1 MSHDDEFQ
9 HRARK
14 RFGQNFLHDEHVINR
29 IVRAITPGP
38 GQTLIEIGP
47 GQGALT
53 APLLA
58 TAGQLTAIEIDRD
71 LAGLLRSR
79 YGDNPGFRLIES
91 DVLEVDFAA
100 LASQPAS
107 LRVVGNLPYNIST
120 PLLFHLLQH
129 HALIHD
135 MVFMLQYEVVQR
147 LAAQP
152 GTADYGRLSV
162 MMQYYCEVDMLFK
175 VSPGSFTPQPKVDSA
190 IVRLTP
196 RRPNP
201 FPAVNAALL
210 GTVVKAAFSMR
221 RKTLRNT
228 LKPLFFNGQ
237 FSPAQLA
244 AIPIDFGLRAENL
257 AVDDYVRLTALLEKL
272 DTQGGERRE

>member
-1 MSHDDEFQ
+1 MSQHDEFH

-14 RFGQNFLHDEHVINR
+14 RFGQNFLHDEHVIGR

-58 TAGQLTAIEIDRD
+58 AAGQLTAIEIDRD
-71 LAGLLRSR
+71 LAGMLRSR

-91 DVLEVDFAA
+91 DVLDVDFAA

-107 LRVVGNLPYNIST
+107 LRIIGNLPYNIST

-129 HALIHD
+129 HPLIHD

-147 LAAQP
+147 LAAEP
-152 GTADYGRLSV
+152 GSADYGRLSV
-162 MMQYYCEVDMLFK
+162 MMQYYCEVELLFK

-196 RRPNP
+196 RRPSP
-201 FPAVNAALL
+201 FPPVNTELL
-210 GTVVKAAFSMR
+210 GAVVKAAFGMR

-228 LKPLFFNGQ
+228 LKPLFFNGG
-237 FSPAQLA
+237 FANEQLA
-244 AIPIDFGLRAENL
+244 ALPVDLGLRAENL
-257 AVDDYVRLTALLEKL
+257 AVDDYVRLAVLLEKFG
-272 DTQGGERRE
+272 QGDERRE

>member
-1 MSHDDEFQ
+1 MSNQDEFQ

-38 GQTLIEIGP
+38 GQVLIEIGP

-58 TAGQLTAIEIDRD
+58 AAGQLTTIEIDRD
-71 LAGLLRSR
+71 LAGLLRTR
-79 YGDNPGFRLIES
+79 YADNPGFRLIEG
-91 DVLEVDFAA
+91 DVLDVDFSA

-107 LRVVGNLPYNIST
+107 LRIVGNLPYNIST
-120 PLLFHLLQH
+120 PLLFRLLQH
-129 HALIHD
+129 HTLIHD

-147 LAAQP
+147 LAAGP

-175 VSPGSFTPQPKVDSA
+175 VSPGSFKPQPKVDSA

-201 FPAVNAALL
+201 FPPVNAQVLA
-210 GTVVKAAFSMR
+210 TVVKSAFSMR

-228 LKPLFFNGQ
+228 LKPLFTTE
-237 FSPAQLA
+237 QLA
-244 AIPIDFGLRAENL
+244 VLPVDLGLRAENL
-257 AVDDYVRLTALLEKL
+257 AVDDYVRLAALLEKFVEQ
-272 DTQGGERRE
+272 DTSA